1 MKEADLYVQD
11 DYTKAED
18 ALKRAKALVLQK
30 KYKEAKAAAEEAVAS
45 ALQAIS
51 RVDMQRTKMGEEVDQ
66 MILEGK
72 KFLEEIKTLAVSAI
86 RKKAEVGREK
96 MEAAIGK
103 YELEMVE
110 IKEQRQAMETRVASD
125 RLASLHN
132 AMNTLKEEITAA
144 IEAKDAAKKQ

>member
-1 MKEADLYVQD
+1 
-11 DYTKAED
+11 
-18 ALKRAKALVLQK
+18 
-30 KYKEAKAAAEEAVAS
+30 
-45 ALQAIS
+45 
-51 RVDMQRTKMGEEVDQ
+51 MQRTKMGEEVDQ

-86 RKKAEVGREK
+86 RKKAGVGREK